1 LLSGEGAQIRAHFT
15 NPVADKE
22 LMEPTSEISIPAPAP
37 EGQAPIRLPVRHNPT
52 LRQVMD
58 RVNADLELQALW
70 QAQNINAVDRL
81 GMSDHGPVH
90 MQIVSN
96 IALRLTRLLA
106 EREVEFSLIKN
117 YGALYGFTQ
126 HDVEVVVVLA
136 ALLHDV
142 GMSIHRI
149 DHEQYSLFVAQPKID
164 DLLEGIYP
172 TAARTILR
180 SEILHAIISHRSDGK
195 PMTVEAGVLRLAD
208 ALDMAQG
215 RSRIPIQAGHLNI
228 HSVSAAA
235 IEKVEIGPGEER
247 PIRIRIEMNNSAG
260 IFQVDELMKD
270 KLRGSGID
278 SLVEV
283 EAAVTGDSEKRLVQ
297 SLRF

>member
-1 LLSGEGAQIRAHFT
+1 
-15 NPVADKE
+15 
-22 LMEPTSEISIPAPAP
+22 MESTTEISAVAAPS
-37 EGQAPIRLPVRHNPT
+37 EGHPHIRLPVRHNPV
-52 LRQVMD
+52 LQQVLD
-58 RVNADLELQALW
+58 RVNADAELYALW
-70 QAQNINAVDRL
+70 VAQNVNAVDRL

-90 MQIVSN
+90 MQIVAN

-106 EREVEFSLIKN
+106 DREIEFSLIRN
-117 YGALYGFTQ
+117 YGGQYGLTP

-149 DHEQYSLFVAQPKID
+149 DHEHYSLFVAQPKID
-164 DLLEGIYP
+164 DMLDGLYS

-208 ALDMAQG
+208 ALDMAEG
-215 RSRIPIQAGHLNI
+215 RTRIPIQAGHLNI

-235 IEKVEIGPGEER
+235 IEKVEIGPGETKPVR
-247 PIRIRIEMNNSAG
+247 VRILMNNSAG
-260 IFQVDELMKD
+260 IFQVDELMRD

-283 EAAVTGDSEKRLVQ
+283 EATVTGESEKRLVQ

>member
-1 LLSGEGAQIRAHFT
+1 
-15 NPVADKE
+15 
-22 LMEPTSEISIPAPAP
+22 MEPTNAVPPPASESQPL
-37 EGQAPIRLPVRHNPT
+37 IRLPVRHNPL
-52 LRQVMD
+52 LRQVLD
-58 RVNADLELQALW
+58 RANADEELHAIW

-90 MQIVSN
+90 MHIVSN

-106 EREVEFSLIKN
+106 DREVEFSLLKN
-117 YGALYGFTQ
+117 YGALYGFTRNE
-126 HDVEVVVVLA
+126 VEVVVVLA
-136 ALLHDV
+136 SLLHDV

-149 DHEQYSLFVAQPKID
+149 DHEQYSLLIAQPKID
-164 DLLEGIYP
+164 DLLTGLYP

-180 SEILHAIISHRSDGK
+180 SEILHAIISHRADGR
-195 PMTVEAGVLRLAD
+195 PMTIEAGVVRVAD
-208 ALDMAQG
+208 ALDMAEG
-215 RSRIPIQAGHLNI
+215 RTRIPIQAGHVNI
-228 HSVSAAA
+228 HSISAAA

-247 PIRIRIEMNNSAG
+247 PVRIRILMNNSAG

-283 EAAVTGDSEKRLVQ
+283 EAAVTGETEKRLIH
-297 SLRF
+297 SLKI

>member
-1 LLSGEGAQIRAHFT
+1 MELTSNISGA
-15 NPVADKE
+15 
-22 LMEPTSEISIPAPAP
+22 APASESQP
-37 EGQAPIRLPVRHNPT
+37 PIRLPVRHNSI

-58 RVNADLELQALW
+58 RVNADAELHALW

-117 YGALYGFTQ
+117 YGALYSLGQ
-126 HDVEVVVVLA
+126 SDVEVVVVLA

-164 DLLEGIYP
+164 DLLTNLYP

-195 PMTVEAGVLRLAD
+195 PMTIEAGVVRLAD
-208 ALDMAQG
+208 ALDMAEG

-235 IEKVEIGPGEER
+235 IEKVEIGPGEAR
-247 PIRIRIEMNNSAG
+247 PIRIRILMNNSAG

-278 SLVEV
+278 ALVEV

>member
-1 LLSGEGAQIRAHFT
+1 
-15 NPVADKE
+15 
-22 LMEPTSEISIPAPAP
+22 MEPPTDIATPEPAAESQPL
-37 EGQAPIRLPVRHNPT
+37 IRLPVRHNPI

-58 RVNADLELQALW
+58 RANADAELHALW

-81 GMSDHGPVH
+81 GMSDHGSVH
-90 MQIVSN
+90 MHIVAN

-106 EREVEFSLIKN
+106 ERDVEFSLIKN
-117 YGALYGFTQ
+117 YGALYGFARN
-126 HDVEVVVVLA
+126 DVEVVVVLA

-164 DLLEGIYP
+164 DLLADLYP
-172 TAARTILR
+172 IAARTILR
-180 SEILHAIISHRSDGK
+180 SEILHAIISHRADGK
-195 PMTVEAGVLRLAD
+195 PMTIEAGVVRVAD
-208 ALDMAQG
+208 ALDMAEG

-247 PIRIRIEMNNSAG
+247 PIRIRILMNNSAG

-283 EAAVTGDSEKRLVQ
+283 EAAVTGESEKRLIQ
-297 SLRF
+297 SLKL

>member
-1 LLSGEGAQIRAHFT
+1 
-15 NPVADKE
+15 
-22 LMEPTSEISIPAPAP
+22 
-37 EGQAPIRLPVRHNPT
+37 
-52 LRQVMD
+52 MD
-58 RVNADLELQALW
+58 RVNVDEELHALW
-70 QAQNINAVDRL
+70 VAQNINAVDRL

-106 EREVEFSLIKN
+106 ERQVEFSLPK
-117 YGALYGFTQ
+117 YYATPYGFTQ
-126 HDVEVVVVLA
+126 NDVEVVVVLA

-164 DLLEGIYP
+164 DLLDGLYP
-172 TAARTILR
+172 TAALTILR

-195 PMTVEAGVLRLAD
+195 PLTVEAGVVRLAD
-208 ALDMAQG
+208 ALDMAEG

-247 PIRIRIEMNNSAG
+247 PIRVRILMNNSAG

-278 SLVEV
+278 ELVEV
-283 EAAVTGDSEKRLVQ
+283 EAAVTGETEKRLVK
-297 SLRF
+297 SLKI